1 MLFLISIQNMSM
13 HMSIREYMADLNTL
27 KPEQQLLTI
36 ETNIN
41 EISNLLKE
49 FIKTNLL
56 KKSVIKKV

>member
-1 MLFLISIQNMSM
+1 MLFFICIQNMSM
-13 HMSIREYMADLNTL
+13 HMSIKEYMADLNTL

-56 KKSVIKKV
+56 KKSIIKKV

>member
-1 MLFLISIQNMSM
+1 MSM
-13 HMSIREYMADLNTL
+13 HMSIKEYMADLNTL

-56 KKSVIKKV
+56 KKSIIKKV